1 MHAKPSATPKG
12 GGILRQPTSVWATA
26 FAAVVA
32 FMGIGLVDPIL
43 PAIAANLDATPSQV
57 SLLFTSYFLI
67 TAVAML
73 VTGWVSSRIGGKPT
87 LLIGLALVVVFAA
100 LAGTSGTV
108 GQLVGFRAG
117 WGLGNAL
124 FVATA
129 LAVIVGAASNGAGGD
144 PGGVGGRPPSKGNG
158 AGGDPGGVG
167 GRPPSKGWRGAESA
181 IILYEAALG
190 LGISLG
196 PLAGALLG
204 DMNWRFPF
212 FGTAALMAVGFLL
225 ISTLLRPPPRP
236 AEKTRLSAPIRAL
249 AHGGLSTTAFT
260 ALFYNYAF
268 FTVLAF
274 TPFVLGM
281 SAHGIGLVFFGW
293 GVMVALASVFGA
305 PLLQRRIGTVRVMYL
320 ALALLVVFQL
330 GLAFFGH
337 AGIIVCTVLSGIPI
351 GLNNTAF
358 TEAAMEVSDS
368 PRPVASAGY
377 NFVRWT
383 GGALAPYA
391 ATKLAEEVDAKLPY
405 VVGAACCAVA
415 IGILAARRRHLEP
428 LERVDIDHAFQDA
441 PAAA

>member
-43 PAIAANLDATPSQV
+43 PAIAKNLDASPSQV

-73 VTGWVSSRIGGKPT
+73 VTGWVSSRIGGKRT
-87 LLIGLALVVVFAA
+87 LLIGLALVVAFAA

-129 LAVIVGAASNGAGGD
+129 LAVIVGAASGGAGGD
-144 PGGVGGRPPSKGNG
+144 PGGAGGRPPSKG
-158 AGGDPGGVG
+158 
-167 GRPPSKGWRGAESA
+167 KRGAESA

-190 LGISLG
+190 IGISLG

-225 ISTLLRPPPRP
+225 IATLLRPTPKP

-305 PLLQRRIGTVRVMYL
+305 PMLQRRIGTVRVMHL
-320 ALALLVVFQL
+320 ALALLIVFQL
-330 GLAFFGH
+330 GLAFLGH
-337 AGIIVCTVLSGIPI
+337 GGIIVCTVLSGIPI

-377 NFVRWT
+377 NFVRWM
-383 GGALAPYA
+383 GGALAPYI
-391 ATKLAEEVDAKLPY
+391 ATKLAEEVDASLPY
-405 VVGAACCAVA
+405 LVGAACCAVA
-415 IGILAARRRHLEP
+415 IGILAVRRRHLEP
-428 LERVDIDHAFQDA
+428 LERVDVDHAFQDA